1 MKYSDL
7 FNKAVIT
14 VLKHEGGFVQDP
26 DDPGGATN
34 YGISLRYLLG
44 TGDLTLGDF
53 NHDGQIDIKDIQQMT
68 IAQATD
74 IYHSQWWVKYGY
86 ENLAD
91 SDLAGKV
98 FDTAINM
105 GGSQAHILLQR
116 SIRACGIVV
125 TEDGQLGPKCFG
137 AIATL
142 VAAGSADALLS
153 SFRSEQAGFY
163 RTLIAKKPIFEK
175 YKTGWLARAYS

>member
-1 MKYSDL
+1 MSYSNL
-7 FNKAVIT
+7 FNKAIVT
-14 VLKHEGGFVQDP
+14 VLKHEGGFVNDAS
-26 DDPGGATN
+26 DPGGATN
-34 YGISLRYLLG
+34 YGISLTYLLG

-53 NHDGQIDIKDIQQMT
+53 NHDGKIDIADIQSMS
-68 IAQATD
+68 IADATA
-74 IYHSQWWVKYGY
+74 IYNKEWWIKYGY

-91 SDLAGKV
+91 PDLAAKV
-98 FDTAINM
+98 FDTSVNM

-116 SIRACGIVV
+116 AIHACGLIV

-163 RTLIAKKPIFEK
+163 RVLITKKSVFEK
-175 YKTGWLARAYS
+175 YRNGWMTRAYS